1 MLLRTMIVCGLLLT
15 GLSAVTEVLAAPAAG
30 RFVAAPNQMRAMTAP
45 HPRHRVFE
53 ARRPGFGQRGFR
65 HAGRRFF
72 GGAGFLGP
80 VPYPFDSDRPIIV
93 RHERPKPEK
102 PVDLNAFETM
112 PVRMGIAPA
121 PTPNPTL
128 YRIEGPRNRPVT
140 RVIRIAEAEPRHGR
154 RSRHIHA
161 ETGAVLLTV
170 PGR

>member
-1 MLLRTMIVCGLLLT
+1 
-15 GLSAVTEVLAAPAAG
+15 
-30 RFVAAPNQMRAMTAP
+30 MRAMTAP
-45 HPRHRVFE
+45 HPRHRAFE
-53 ARRPGFGQRGFR
+53 ARRPGFGERGFR

-72 GGAGFLGP
+72 GGAGFLAP
-80 VPYPFDSDRPIIV
+80 FAYPFDSDRRIIV
-93 RHERPKPEK
+93 RHERTEPAK